1 MDLAATA
8 GIAEFIGRLSSVELD
23 RLVRVFYKLTQPS
36 IHVLEADYR
45 ETLSRLD
52 DVGRHRNQLS
62 AEQKDL
68 QGVIKALG
76 VQIEGGEEMTDLTLM
91 QILLQQQE
99 AVIEAQIATT
109 RPVELLAKKAQLR
122 KAIDHRRSMGRLVAA
137 IDQEAR
143 RRNG

>member
-8 GIAEFIGRLSSVELD
+8 GIAEFIGQLSSVELD
-23 RLVRVFYKLTQPS
+23 RLVRVFYKLMQPS

-45 ETLSRLD
+45 KTLSQLD
-52 DVGRHRNQLS
+52 DVGRQRNQLS

-99 AVIEAQIATT
+99 AVVEAQIATT